1 LLPGKRERLR
11 QSLLSPSNSMTMS
24 GVCSSPVAVVL
35 AAGKGTRMGGDLP
48 KVIHGAAGKPLILWV
63 LEALATAGIGDQI
76 VVVGYRADL
85 VQAVLSGCAG
95 VSFAMQQEQRGT
107 GDAVAAAA
115 PLLRERLA
123 GMTAGTRLPVVI
135 VCGDS
140 PLLQPT
146 SIAHLLQRFHSSDAS
161 CLLGT
166 ALADDPTGL
175 GRIVRDQAGRFE
187 RIAEERD
194 ASPQERAIREV
205 NMSTYVFNA
214 SDLLDAL
221 GRLVPVNHAG
231 EYYLTDC
238 PRLLQDSGRL
248 VDAVACLDPRE
259 TLSVNTPEQLAV
271 VAEVLATGNAATGRE
286 MGGSHGAA

>member
-1 LLPGKRERLR
+1 
-11 QSLLSPSNSMTMS
+11 MS
-24 GVCSSPVAVVL
+24 RACSGPVAVIL

-48 KVIHGAAGKPLILWV
+48 KVIHEAAGKPLILWV
-63 LEALATAGIGDQI
+63 LEALAKAGIGEQV

-85 VQAVLSGCAG
+85 VQEVLSGYAG
-95 VSFAMQQEQRGT
+95 VSFALQEEQRGT

-123 GMTAGTRLPVVI
+123 RMTAGTRLPVVV

-146 SIAHLLQRFHSSDAS
+146 SIAQLLHRFRSSDAA

-175 GRIVRDQAGRFE
+175 GRIVRDQAGRFQ

-194 ASPQERAIREV
+194 ASPQERMIREV

-221 GRLVPVNHAG
+221 GRLVPLNRAG

-238 PRLLQDSGRL
+238 PRLLQEAGRL
-248 VDAVACLDPRE
+248 VDAVACLDPLE

-271 VAEVLATGNAATGRE
+271 VAEALATGKAAAGQET
-286 MGGSHGAA
+286 GGSHGAA